1 MKPIHSPSSVA
12 TTYHSGGTAAE
23 AMAVICAPVLP
34 AISPATVP
42 KISAPIWPTRKPT
55 TA

>member
-1 MKPIHSPSSVA
+1 MKPIHRPSRVA

-34 AISPATVP
+34 AIAPPTVP
-42 KISAPIWPTRKPT
+42 KISAPSWPTRKPT
-55 TA
+55 KA